1 MNIEV
6 KDAIVSRRSIRQFT
20 SEPISN
26 EVITDI
32 LEVAARA
39 PSGTNIQ
46 PWKVHVLTGS
56 MKDKVCAT
64 ASESF
69 LDPNKNNKNDR
80 LHYMEKFRDPYITRR
95 RKVGWDLYALLDIKK
110 GDYEKTKSFHV
121 QNFSFFGAPLGLI
134 FTIEK
139 DLGWMSWLDYGM
151 FLQNICIAARAYG
164 LHTCAQASWSGVH
177 EDISP
182 LLKIS
187 ENHLIHCGMSIGME
201 DKQAVVNQL
210 RTDRADLD
218 DFVTFY
224 E

>member
-6 KDAIVSRRSIRQFT
+6 KDAIISRRSIRQFT

-56 MKDKVCAT
+56 MKDEVCAT
-64 ASESF
+64 ASKSF

-121 QNFSFFGAPLGLI
+121 KNFSFFGAPLGLI

-201 DKQAVVNQL
+201 DKQAVVNKL